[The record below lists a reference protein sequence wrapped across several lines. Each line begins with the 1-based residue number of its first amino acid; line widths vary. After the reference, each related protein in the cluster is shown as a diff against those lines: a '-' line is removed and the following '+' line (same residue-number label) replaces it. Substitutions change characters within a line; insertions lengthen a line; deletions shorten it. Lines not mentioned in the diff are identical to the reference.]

1 MLNERVEFN
10 PQQEDDFSAYPA
22 TPAVF
27 LLRGDA
33 EAAEPY
39 ISKTA
44 NLRRRLE
51 RLLGK
56 PAEGSRR
63 LNLRSQTRWIE
74 FTQTGSDFAAGFLLY
89 RLLRQVL
96 PDSYERRL
104 RLRPAPLI
112 KFHMSNPYPRA
123 SVTTRIGRTGSE
135 SCYYGPFPSRAAAE
149 KLANDVLD
157 FFKMRRCVENL
168 NPDPAFPG
176 CIYSEMKMCLAP
188 CFKGCTDEEYASEV
202 GRVRDWF
209 DSAGDSLVR
218 EIASARD
225 QAAANLEFESAAALH
240 DRVEKVK
247 LVAREVPEI
256 VQRLDRLVGVIV
268 QPSAVPECVDF
279 FALRAGRIVGSVKFS
294 IAPPE
299 HTKSQSMESRIGQA
313 LQEVIAEPSG
323 NMTEI
328 EEHLAILK
336 RWFYRSNRAGEI
348 FLADE
353 KGNLPMRRLV
363 RGVGRVLRGEKISD
377 AELQKPGQLGP
388 AEGVSH

>member
-1 MLNERVEFN
+1 MPTEGFEFD
-10 PQQEDDFSAYPA
+10 PQQDDDFSRYPA
-22 TPAVF
+22 APAVF
-27 LLRGDA
+27 LLRGA
-33 EAAEPY
+33 VEAGEPY

-96 PDSYERRL
+96 PDGYQRRL

-123 SVTTRIGRTGSE
+123 SVTTRIGRIGTE

-188 CFKGCTDEEYASEV
+188 CFKGCSDEEYATEV
-202 GRVRDWF
+202 GRVRAWF

-218 EIASARD
+218 EIASARE

-240 DRVEKVK
+240 ERVEKVK
-247 LVAREVPEI
+247 LVGRELPEI
-256 VQRLDRLVGVIV
+256 VQRLDRLAGVIV
-268 QPSAVPECVDF
+268 QPSAVPECVEF
-279 FALRAGRIVGSVKFS
+279 FVLRAGRIVGSVNFS

-313 LQEVIAEPSG
+313 LQEVTEQPSG
-323 NMTEI
+323 DITEL

-336 RWFYRSNRAGEI
+336 RWFYRSNRVGEI
-348 FLADE
+348 FLDDD

-363 RGVGRVLRGEKISD
+363 RGVGRAFRGERLPDGD
-377 AELQKPGQLGP
+377 ARMTLGP
-388 AEGVSH
+388 GTT